1 MKISQKERIIKYIR
15 DYGSIS
21 SWEAYSDLGI
31 TQLGARID
39 QLKKEGYN
47 FRTEWET
54 GKNRYG
60 EPVTF
65 KRYYLEDIVSQNINH
80 IPVIE

>member
-1 MKISQKERIIKYIR
+1 MKISQKDRIINYIR
-15 DYGSIS
+15 KFGSIS

-39 QLKKEGYN
+39 QLKKDGYM
-47 FRTEWET
+47 FTTEWEN

-60 EPVTF
+60 EPT
-65 KRYYLEDIVSQNINH
+65 RSII
-80 IPVIE
+80 